1 MKYTFTIKDNKT
13 FVSLYKKGKYTVG
26 KNVAVY
32 YRKNRSNRIG
42 LGITTGKKVGNA
54 VTRSRCRRIIRAA
67 FRNCEE
73 EFPKGYDY
81 IVSARV
87 GCGNA
92 KSTHIESFF
101 RGRVIPDVKKLANS
115 NTKSK

>member
-1 MKYTFTIKDNKT
+1 MKYTVKIKENKT
-13 FVSLYKKGKYTVG
+13 FVSLYKHGKYTVG

-32 YRKNRSNRIG
+32 YKKNRSGQTG

-67 FRNCEE
+67 FKNCEE

-81 IVSARV
+81 IITARP
-87 GCGNA
+87 GCGDA
-92 KSTHIESFF
+92 KSTHIEAFF
-101 RGRVIPDVKKLANS
+101 RGRVIPAVKKIS
-115 NTKSK
+115 NTNRK